1 MLIGTDD
8 DLARFADRR
17 RRAVRQNEVDIVKRA
32 RDAHGAAFRHGA
44 DRVVNGKRGLR
55 LAEALIDGKAGGAL
69 PLLVDLGVQGFA
81 CRGTV
86 LDGGKVIFGEIFLN
100 EEAVHSGRRAERGD
114 VVLLEH
120 RQDVVCIELIKIIGK
135 NGRFTHP
142 LAVELAPQRLAP
154 AGIRNGEVQP
164 LRVDVVPVFGSDVVS
179 ECVFIVVLRDLR
191 VARGAGGEEHE
202 HGVTAAGGVLC
213 TLKHVAL
220 LFNLGVEIEPAL
232 ACAVCHHQK
241 FDGVAVFGGAQGFI
255 CDLTVRRADE
265 RAHSCGLEAVIEV
278 VLH

>member
-1 MLIGTDD
+1 MIVCSADIEEVAVFVAPCGVAGVIYAAAPRFAGLLFVAVIAHEEAAGRALIGTDD

-32 RDAHGAAFRHGA
+32 RDAHGAAFRYGA

-81 CRGTV
+81 CRGAV

-120 RQDVVCIELIKIIGK
+120 R
-135 NGRFTHP
+135 
-142 LAVELAPQRLAP
+142 
-154 AGIRNGEVQP
+154 
-164 LRVDVVPVFGSDVVS
+164 
-179 ECVFIVVLRDLR
+179 
-191 VARGAGGEEHE
+191 
-202 HGVTAAGGVLC
+202 
-213 TLKHVAL
+213 
-220 LFNLGVEIEPAL
+220 
-232 ACAVCHHQK
+232 
-241 FDGVAVFGGAQGFI
+241 
-255 CDLTVRRADE
+255 
-265 RAHSCGLEAVIEV
+265 
-278 VLH
+278 